1 MSYNPM
7 HHAPSDWLA
16 FQDWAR
22 RTRVRCFHCG
32 AANKASLMGR
42 SPEGF
47 HCSSNCFGQGRF
59 RIPTDPVF
67 RPAPVLSL
75 VSSSDAS
82 PLQEILREAA

>member
-1 MSYNPM
+1 MSYKPL
-7 HHAPSDWLA
+7 HDAPSDWIA

-47 HCSSNCFGQGRF
+47 HCTSNCFGQGRF
-59 RIPTDPVF
+59 RIPTDSIL
-67 RPAPVLSL
+67 RPLRVLSL
-75 VSSSDAS
+75 ASSSDAS
-82 PLQEILREAA
+82 PRQYILRDAA